1 MFPPRAR
8 RADGRVAVACAPVQ
22 HALVAGGRATL
33 TACPR
38 KSRLAAVA
46 RTMLKHGHDF
56 KWDLS
61 WHRRRVG
68 AAWSAACSGAV
79 GTTERWPRPCSGWA
93 QRRRYIAAADQQL
106 EAIREFGI
114 DATCQEAEREVAARQ
129 RLEKELRQLDNFAKN
144 LPPARVSRE
153 EQERALASTDR
164 CLDRLHVGAVRRQLL
179 PNAGCAR

>member
-1 MFPPRAR
+1 
-8 RADGRVAVACAPVQ
+8 
-22 HALVAGGRATL
+22 
-33 TACPR
+33 
-38 KSRLAAVA
+38 
-46 RTMLKHGHDF
+46 
-56 KWDLS
+56 
-61 WHRRRVG
+61 
-68 AAWSAACSGAV
+68 
-79 GTTERWPRPCSGWA
+79 
-93 QRRRYIAAADQQL
+93 L